1 MGQRIREF
9 DWSGTP
15 LGPLDSWP
23 QSLRTCVRIML
34 TSRQPIWIGWGKELI
49 KLYNDPYKAIV
60 GGKHPWAL
68 GKPASVVWKE
78 IWMDI
83 GPMLDTVM
91 EKDEGTYVE
100 SRLLIMERNGYPEET
115 YYTFSYTPITGD
127 EGGTAGMIC
136 FNSDDTGRIQG
147 ERQLRTLMQLGS
159 RLTDPKSNQDVINR
173 TLRVLKDNPQDFPF
187 VEFRLVGEEAELFP
201 DCQMA
206 VTHRRPQVIEGM
218 DKRVADMTV
227 GAWEIPP
234 NTGVILPV
242 FHPVTREAYGYL
254 VVGINPYR
262 LPDEKYMGFFSLVSD
277 QIAGSLA
284 DLNALAAERERSE
297 ALMEIDRAK
306 TIFFSNISHEFRTPL
321 TLLLGPI
328 QDLLND
334 PEAKEV
340 NRYRMGVA
348 YRNVLRMQKLVNTL
362 LDFSRIEAG
371 RMDARYSRV
380 DIVAFTRELVSSFRS
395 AIEKAGMQLLL
406 SSGPIT
412 GEVYVDVDQWEQI
425 MLNLISN
432 ALKYTQ
438 EGSIAVYI
446 EQVGDE
452 LQVRVSDTGV
462 GIPEDQL
469 GRIFDRFH
477 RVESV
482 HGRSQEGT
490 GIGLA
495 MVKELVRMHQGT
507 ISVRSQL
514 GRGSTFIIAI
524 PMGRKHLP
532 ADKIVEPTIVGLK
545 YAESFVTEAMKWL
558 PDSDDSVVDGGEW
571 GIAEAKVV
579 ERVSGG
585 EYVGEVAE
593 EALVDIMT
601 EGGTVLLA
609 DDNADMREY
618 VQRLLSRQF
627 VVITAMDG
635 EDAYNKV
642 LEYRPDL
649 LLTDVMMPR
658 LDGFGLLAKIR
669 SHPEVRHMPVIILS
683 ARAGEEAKV
692 EGLEAGA
699 DDYLIKPFTAREL
712 LARVD
717 ANIRI
722 ARSRSEHARML
733 EQEVRRQTAA
743 LKEMN
748 NSLLRSNDDLQQFA
762 HVASHD
768 LKEPVRKIRTFS
780 NRLLDEYGSM
790 LPVQARLF
798 LTKIEQATLRMVMM
812 IDGVLAYSTLNGSE
826 QAIETID
833 LNQIIGF
840 VEADLELSIAE
851 RKAKIVYSAL
861 PELEGAP
868 VLVYQLFYNLIN
880 NSLKFARSDTPSV
893 IEVVANILHGP
904 NGEPDGEIVELVIK
918 DNGIGFDQE
927 HTDRIF
933 NTFTRLHARD
943 KYEGTGLG
951 LALCRKIVERHHGSI
966 SATGEK
972 DKGAT
977 FIIQLP
983 RRQDRKSI

>member
-1 MGQRIREF
+1 MGRRIREF
-9 DWSGTP
+9 DWSATP
-15 LGPLDSWP
+15 LGPVGGWP
-23 QSLRTCVRIML
+23 QSLRTCIRIML
-34 TSRQPIWIGWGKELI
+34 TSQQPIWIGWGKALI
-49 KLYNDPYKAIV
+49 NLYNDPYRAIT

-68 GKPASVVWKE
+68 GKPASLVWKD
-78 IWMDI
+78 IWREI
-83 GPMLDTVM
+83 GPMLQRVM
-91 EKDEGTYVE
+91 EKGEGTYVE

-115 YYTFSYTPITGD
+115 YYTFSYTPVTGE

-136 FNSDDTGRIQG
+136 FNSDDTERRQG
-147 ERQLRTLMQLGS
+147 ERQMRTLMQLGG
-159 RLTDPKSNQDVINR
+159 RVKDPRSTQDVFSR
-173 TLRVLKDNPQDFPF
+173 TLRVLRKNPQDFPF
-187 VEFRLVGEEAELFP
+187 VQFRLVGEEAELFVE
-201 DCQMA
+201 CERA
-206 VTHRRPQVIEGM
+206 ITHRKPQVVEVM
-218 DKRVADMTV
+218 DQRVADMTK
-227 GAWEIPP
+227 GAWEISPH
-234 NTGVILPV
+234 TGVVVPI
-242 FHPVTREAYGYL
+242 FHPATREAYGYL

-262 LPDEKYMGFFSLVSD
+262 LPDEKYIGFISLVAD
-277 QIAGSLA
+277 QIIGSLA
-284 DLNALAAERERSE
+284 DLHALEVERERAE

-306 TIFFSNISHEFRTPL
+306 TTFFSNISHEFRTPL

-328 QDLLND
+328 QDLLDD
-334 PEAKEV
+334 PDAKEV

-371 RMDARYSRV
+371 RMDAKYSQV
-380 DIVAFTRELVSSFRS
+380 DIVAFTRELASSFRS
-395 AIEKAGMQLLL
+395 AVEKAGMQLNL
-406 SSGPIT
+406 SSGPID

-432 ALKYTQ
+432 ALKYTH
-438 EGSIAVYI
+438 EGSIAVRI
-446 EQVGDE
+446 EQAGE
-452 LQVRVSDTGV
+452 RLLVRVSDTGV

-469 GRIFDRFH
+469 TRIFDRFH
-477 RVESV
+477 RVENV
-482 HGRSQEGT
+482 QGRSQEGT

-495 MVKELVRMHQGT
+495 MVKELVRMHHGT
-507 ISVRSQL
+507 ISVTSQL
-514 GRGSTFIIAI
+514 GRGSNFTIVL

-532 ADKIVEPTIVGLK
+532 ADKIVEPSIVGLK
-545 YAESFVTEAMKWL
+545 YAESFVMEAMKWL
-558 PDSDDSVVDGGEW
+558 PGGEKGDGVLAGDGG
-571 GIAEAKVV
+571 
-579 ERVSGG
+579 GG
-585 EYVGEVAE
+585 VGGPHVGEPSVGDPR
-593 EALVDIMT
+593 V
-601 EGGTVLLA
+601 GVVGTVLLA

-642 LEYRPDL
+642 LQYRPDL

-658 LDGFGLLAKIR
+658 LDGFGLLEKIR
-669 SHPEVRHMPVIILS
+669 THPEVRHMPVIVLS

-699 DDYLIKPFTAREL
+699 DDYLVKPFTAREL

-722 ARSRSEHARML
+722 ARSRSEHAKLL
-733 EQEVRRQTAA
+733 EGEVRRQTAA

-748 NSLLRSNDDLQQFA
+748 NSLLKSNDDLQQFA

-780 NRLLDEYGSM
+780 NRLVEEFGAI
-790 LPVQARLF
+790 LPPRARVF
-798 LTKIEQATLRMVMM
+798 LTKIEQSTQRMVMM

-826 QAIETID
+826 QLIEPID
-833 LNQIIGF
+833 LNLIIEYVAG
-840 VEADLELSIAE
+840 DLELSIEEKRA
-851 RKAKIVYSAL
+851 RIVAGKL
-861 PELEGAP
+861 PQLDGSP
-868 VLVYQLFYNLIN
+868 VLIYQLFYNLIN
-880 NSLKFARSDTPSV
+880 NSLKFTRSDTPPV
-893 IEVVANILHGP
+893 IAVVANILHGQP
-904 NGEPDGEIVELVIK
+904 EEQDGEIVELVIR

-927 HTDRIF
+927 HADRIF
-933 NTFTRLHARD
+933 NTFARLHARD

-972 DKGAT
+972 DRGAT
-977 FIIQLP
+977 FTIRLP

>member
-9 DWSGTP
+9 DWSTSE
-15 LGPLDSWP
+15 LGPVDSWP
-23 QSLRTCVRIML
+23 QSLRTCIRIML

-68 GKPASVVWKE
+68 GKPASAVWKE
-78 IWMDI
+78 IWWQI
-83 GPMLDTVM
+83 GPMLQTVM
-91 EKDEGTYVE
+91 EMDEGTYSE

-136 FNSDDTGRIQG
+136 FNSDDTERIQG
-147 ERQLRTLMQLGS
+147 ERQMRTLMQLGS
-159 RLTDPKSNQDVINR
+159 RLSDSQSSQEVFVRALKL
-173 TLRVLKDNPQDFPF
+173 LRDNPQDFPF
-187 VEFRLVGEEAELFP
+187 VQFRMVGEEAELLT
-201 DCQMA
+201 DCEIA
-206 VTHRRPQVIEGM
+206 VTHRRPQIVEGM
-218 DKRVADMTV
+218 DRRVAGMTM
-227 GAWEIPP
+227 GAWEILPH
-234 NTGVILPV
+234 TGVVLPI
-242 FHPVTREAYGYL
+242 FHPASREAYGYL

-262 LPDEKYMGFFSLVSD
+262 LPDERYIGFFSLVAD

-284 DLNALAAERERSE
+284 DLNALEAERERSE

-321 TLLLGPI
+321 TLVLGPI
-328 QDLLND
+328 QDLLNEPD
-334 PEAKEV
+334 TKEI

-371 RMDARYSRV
+371 RMDARYTRV
-380 DIVAFTRELVSSFRS
+380 DVVAFTRELASSFRS

-406 SSGPIT
+406 TSGPIT

-425 MLNLISN
+425 LLNLISN
-432 ALKYTQ
+432 ALKYTHD
-438 EGSIAVYI
+438 GSIAVYI
-446 EQVGDE
+446 EQAGDQ
-452 LQVRVSDTGV
+452 LLVRVSDTGV

-482 HGRSQEGT
+482 QGRSQEGT

-495 MVKELVRMHQGT
+495 MVKELVRMHHGT
-507 ISVRSQL
+507 ISVSSQL
-514 GRGSTFIIAI
+514 GRGSTFTIAI

-532 ADKIVEPTIVGLK
+532 ADKIVEPSIVGLK

-558 PDSDDSVVDGGEW
+558 P
-571 GIAEAKVV
+571 
-579 ERVSGG
+579 
-585 EYVGEVAE
+585 VGEDGDLRAGGQHVGDMRMGVAE
-593 EALVDIMT
+593 DTRMGDDPDEMAMDILT

-618 VQRLLSRQF
+618 VKRLLSRQF
-627 VVITAMDG
+627 VVITATDG
-635 EDAYNKV
+635 EDAYRKV

-649 LLTDVMMPR
+649 VLTDVMMPR
-658 LDGFGLLAKIR
+658 LDGFGLLEKIR
-669 SHPEVRHMPVIILS
+669 LHPQVRHVPVIILS

-722 ARSRSEHARML
+722 ARSRGEHASML
-733 EQEVRRQTAA
+733 EQEIKRQTAA
-743 LKEMN
+743 LKDMN
-748 NSLLRSNDDLQQFA
+748 NSLLQSNEDLQQFA

-768 LKEPVRKIRTFS
+768 LKEPVRKIRIFS
-780 NRLLDEYGSM
+780 SRLLDEFGAI
-790 LPVQARLF
+790 LPPQARLH
-798 LTKIEQATLRMVMM
+798 LTKIEQAAQRMVMM

-826 QAIETID
+826 QEIEPID
-833 LNQIIGF
+833 LNMIVSY
-840 VEADLELSIAE
+840 VEGDLELPISEKKATIA
-851 RKAKIVYSAL
+851 YNSL
-861 PELEGAP
+861 PRLDGAP
-868 VLVYQLFYNLIN
+868 VLIYQLFYNLIN
-880 NSLKFARSDTPSV
+880 NSLKFAKSDTPPE
-893 IEVVANILHGP
+893 IEVVANILHGR
-904 NGEPDGEIVELVIK
+904 NGESDGEYVELVIS
-918 DNGIGFDQE
+918 DNGIGFDQQ
-927 HTDRIF
+927 HADRIF
-933 NTFTRLHARD
+933 NTFARLHARD

-951 LALCRKIVERHHGSI
+951 LALCKKIVERHHGSI
-966 SATGEK
+966 AATGEK

-977 FIIQLP
+977 FTIRLP
-983 RRQDRKSI
+983 VRQDRKSI